1 MRRAGPEVSD
11 RGRRRSTSSSAM
23 GETGDGVRRVE
34 GRGTGGG
41 RGARSA
47 EPRLLR
53 CSRCARRC
61 EKCGAGRRAAG
72 QRLEPGLSG
81 TGARESRTHQG
92 APAEPD
98 RGGRRAAPRPGA
110 RQPPGRLR
118 RAENVR
124 LHGKAVLFCL
134 LAPRLRRS
142 VYFLLPEI
150 FAVV

>member
-1 MRRAGPEVSD
+1 MTAGGGGARPPPRWEKRVTGCGAW
-11 RGRRRSTSSSAM
+11 RGAGR
-23 GETGDGVRRVE
+23 EEDGVRV
-34 GRGTGGG
+34 
-41 RGARSA
+41 SS

-72 QRLEPGLSG
+72 QRPEPGLSG

-98 RGGRRAAPRPGA
+98 RGGRRAAPRPGE
-110 RQPPGRLR
+110 RQPPGRLW

-124 LHGKAVLFCL
+124 LHGKAALFCL
-134 LAPRLRRS
+134 LAPGLRRS
-142 VYFLLPEI
+142 VYFLLREI